1 MSKLLLISH
10 LLLGEKRVRA
20 AEGGAPNSFGKSGE
34 TAWAALCAAHSLVG
48 SQPTSSILVSLFYQ
62 ARTYFQ
68 NRWQCATRGARGEA
82 KLNRTLSAPPPAS
95 AIAPAAT
102 SQKFSLTIFLLRA
115 PPEKNSKKEK
125 EISARFRP
133 PSIRAVRRGWLRLA
147 GKKFPPPNPLHFLPA
162 RLNARRKVKKQSYS

>member
-34 TAWAALCAAHSLVG
+34 TAWAALCAAHSAVG
-48 SQPTSSILVSLFYQ
+48 SKPTSSVLVSLFYQ

-82 KLNRTLSAPPPAS
+82 KLNRTLSAPPSAS

-115 PPEKNSKKEK
+115 PWKKFK
-125 EISARFRP
+125 KGKGNFCSVP
-133 PSIRAVRRGWLRLA
+133 PSKYSGGATGLAPARRQ
-147 GKKFPPPNPLHFLPA
+147 KVSSPQPPPLFACSPECAAEKH
-162 RLNARRKVKKQSYS
+162 KKSYG

>member
-68 NRWQCATRGARGEA
+68 NR
-82 KLNRTLSAPPPAS
+82 
-95 AIAPAAT
+95 
-102 SQKFSLTIFLLRA
+102 
-115 PPEKNSKKEK
+115 
-125 EISARFRP
+125 
-133 PSIRAVRRGWLRLA
+133 
-147 GKKFPPPNPLHFLPA
+147 
-162 RLNARRKVKKQSYS
+162 